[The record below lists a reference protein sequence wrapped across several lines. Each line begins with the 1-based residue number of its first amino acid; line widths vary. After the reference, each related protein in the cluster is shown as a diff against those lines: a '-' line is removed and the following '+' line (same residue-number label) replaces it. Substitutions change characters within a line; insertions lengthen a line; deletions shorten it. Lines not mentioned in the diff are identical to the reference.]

1 MLAIRCCAP
10 IHVLRYDNDNYTRPG
25 NNTAPYY
32 IGSDIKFALL
42 APRASANMLALAPCT
57 IQRVLI
63 GARLRPVP

>member
-42 APRASANMLALAPCT
+42 APRASANMLALATC
-57 IQRVLI
+57 
-63 GARLRPVP
+63 